1 MIDTNALRQEN
12 DELRKRIAL
21 LTAEAAKNEA
31 VMRRTQARELTLL
44 RAESLSQLL
53 HAMVDGLA
61 ESYALDAVSVVLVD
75 PQHEIRHLLVAGG
88 DRPEDFER
96 VFFVDSLA
104 GLAPQLLALHKPWL
118 GPYVG
123 ADHHLLFGGAVHTG
137 APRGGAVHTGAMRG
151 GAPPAGAALEGPVP
165 PSAAPLKSVALVPL
179 PRKDRATGALCFG
192 SREPTRFTRHHATD
206 FLAHLGTVA
215 AVCLENAINRARLLR
230 AGITDFLTGWHNR
243 RYLQQ
248 RLKEELARAQ
258 RRGST
263 IACLMMDIDRFKS
276 INDGHGHLAG
286 DAALREVAQRVEG
299 QIRSMDTAARFGG
312 DELSILLPETTQ
324 VEAAHM
330 AERIREAIANEPFA
344 LNAQLSLNLTISI
357 GVATVAPGRHE
368 TDLKALADRLLAEA
382 DAALYRAKAL
392 GRNRVHWQGSVT

>member
-1 MIDTNALRQEN
+1 
-12 DELRKRIAL
+12 
-21 LTAEAAKNEA
+21 
-31 VMRRTQARELTLL
+31 
-44 RAESLSQLL
+44 
-53 HAMVDGLA
+53 
-61 ESYALDAVSVVLVD
+61 LV
-75 PQHEIRHLLVAGG
+75 
-88 DRPEDFER
+88 
-96 VFFVDSLA
+96 
-104 GLAPQLLALHKPWL
+104 GLAPQLSALHKPWL

-123 ADHHLLFGGAVHTG
+123 ADHHLLFVGAPHVGATQGGGAQGGATHTG
-137 APRGGAVHTGAMRG
+137 VAQA
-151 GAPPAGAALEGPVP
+151 
-165 PSAAPLKSVALVPL
+165 SAAHLRSVALVPL
-179 PRKDRATGALCFG
+179 PRKDRATGAVCWA
-192 SREPTRFTRHHATD
+192 SVEPTRFTRHHATD
-206 FLAHLGTVA
+206 FLAHLGVVA

-248 RLKEELARAQ
+248 RLKEELSRAQ

-324 VEAAHM
+324 TEAAHM
-330 AERIREAIANEPFA
+330 AERIREAIANEPFT
-344 LNAQLSLNLTISI
+344 LNAQVSLKLTISI
-357 GVATVAPGRHE
+357 GVAAVAPGRHE
-368 TDLKALADRLLAEA
+368 PELKVLADRLVAEA

-392 GRNRVHWQGSVT
+392 GRNRVHWEGSVT